1 MDSPSQEIS
10 KLITET
16 VKDANGREIQVRKLR
31 PRDRMLL
38 MELIGGDNAANGPYL
53 GYATLAYSVESIDG
67 KVQPVP
73 RTKVALEALVQKL
86 DDEGLDAV
94 GEAFK
99 KLYPNTSQTS
109 DEQAALKN
117 G

>member
-1 MDSPSQEIS
+1 MDTPSQEIA
-10 KLITET
+10 KTVTET
-16 VKDANGREIQVRKLR
+16 VENTRGREIVVRKLK

-38 MELIGGDNAANGPYL
+38 MELIGGENAQNGPYL

-67 KVQPVP
+67 QLQPAP

-86 DDEGLDAV
+86 DDEGLDAI

-99 KLYPNTSQTS
+99 KIYPSAAQAA

-117 G
+117 E